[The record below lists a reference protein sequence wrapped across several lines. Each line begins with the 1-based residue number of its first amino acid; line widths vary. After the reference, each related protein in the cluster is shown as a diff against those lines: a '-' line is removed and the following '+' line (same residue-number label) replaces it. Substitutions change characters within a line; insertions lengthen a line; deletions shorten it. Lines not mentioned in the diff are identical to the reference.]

1 MKAAPVTFLSTC
13 HMPGLYRILS
23 HPPCLQSLNEKDSDL
38 GFERLL
44 SSLPLFL
51 TVQGPLSVKGHSGGR
66 THALLGPANKACR
79 AHDNEG
85 PCSTR
90 SICPPTKAISAG
102 KDCSTVTPPHL
113 PTAVLRWPR
122 PPAPTEIVSSLK
134 SEHSPGALRAQHQTP
149 QVPRSSAQ

>member
-1 MKAAPVTFLSTC
+1 MKAAPVSFLSTC
-13 HMPGLYRILS
+13 HLPGLHRILS

-38 GFERLL
+38 GFECLL
-44 SSLPLFL
+44 SSMPPFL
-51 TVQGPLSVKGHSGGR
+51 TIQGPLSVKGHSGGK

-79 AHDNEG
+79 AHDKEG

-102 KDCSTVTPPHL
+102 KDCSTVTPPHRSPSLATPACPERDCHL
-113 PTAVLRWPR
+113 PEVRALAWCTQS
-122 PPAPTEIVSSLK
+122 PASD
-134 SEHSPGALRAQHQTP
+134 A